1 MYLFGKI
8 SLSIII
14 KYIFKATK
22 LNKLKYIAL
31 SPNLVLCELR
41 KSINNFNQFPE
52 KKIIAKITKIGN
64 LSHIYKITNIYVE
77 NPFSLKLKTI
87 GQTLNKSTIIKSITL
102 SLLKFIQNLR
112 STLNTIIYYL

>member
-14 KYIFKATK
+14 KNIFKATK

-52 KKIIAKITKIGN
+52 KKN
-64 LSHIYKITNIYVE
+64 YY
-77 NPFSLKLKTI
+77 
-87 GQTLNKSTIIKSITL
+87 
-102 SLLKFIQNLR
+102 QN
-112 STLNTIIYYL
+112 Y